1 MEVSRVLKGVMQ
13 KLFGDRKSRLMGRLD
28 ADIAEV
34 RAWVERYRQL
44 ADGDFPGKT
53 DEFVDRIAKGESL
66 DALMHEAYGLAYEA
80 CRRLVGRSWDVVG
93 RTMTWEMVPFDVQ
106 IAGAIVLHRGTIAE
120 MATGEGK
127 TLVATMPLY
136 LNSLAKRG
144 AHLVT
149 VNDYLARRDAEWM
162 GEVYRF
168 LGVSVGYLQ
177 NDMDNEERQRVYA
190 CDITYGTNNEFGF
203 DYLRDNMKPAK
214 QYQVQRGFFYAIVD
228 EVDSVLIDEARTP
241 LIISGPVS
249 GSALAEN
256 YSQLRNK
263 VEGLVRKQKQLVN
276 DLMNKVESAAKGG
289 EGGDDIGVNLL
300 LAKRGDPKNKRFMKL
315 RKEPGFEKLMLSAET
330 ALMRDKRLPELDE
343 ELYFVVDEKANT
355 IDMTE
360 RGRTNLSAEDQEL
373 FVLPDLSIT
382 IKEIESDT
390 ALSAAEKA
398 RNKDAA
404 YRTYAEKTEI
414 IHNFSQLF
422 KAYTL
427 FEKDVEYV
435 VQDDRVLIVDEF
447 TGRLMP
453 GRRFSEGL
461 HQALEAKERVK
472 IEGETQTLAT
482 ITLQNYFRMYAKLA
496 GMTGTAETEEEEF
509 HKIYK
514 LPVEVMPT
522 NRPVRRVDY
531 DDVIFRTKREKYN
544 AIVEEIKRLNARGL
558 PILVGTVSVEVSET
572 LSRMLT
578 REGIAHNVLNAKYH
592 QKEAEIVAFA
602 GKRGAVTIATNM
614 AGRGTDI
621 KLDHGVVQ
629 CERCCI
635 LCETPDEC
643 GTCPNPRKNSAECRD
658 DVPCGLHIIG
668 TERHEARRIDR
679 QLRGRSGRQ
688 GDPGASQFF
697 ISLEDDLMRLFGSER
712 ISSVMDR
719 LGIKEGEVI
728 AHRFITRAIGNA
740 QKRVEMYNFGI
751 RKRLLEYDD
760 VMNKQREVIYGRRS
774 QILDSDNL
782 DAVVTQLIENV
793 AGAAIDAHAPESQ
806 PPDEWDLDA
815 AAAELASLFLVSF
828 DFAGVFDD
836 RSADLK
842 ILYDHFRAR
851 AIEAFELRKSV
862 IPPEIMGRFMSY
874 VMLQSIDEKWMDHLY
889 ELDYLREGIHLRSYA
904 QKDPLI
910 EYKQEAFQMFTA
922 MVEDIDRSILWAI
935 FHARFDPEPGARRRR
950 PDAGV
955 AVHQVANA
963 YGAAGRAAAP
973 PGAGAPAPGEA
984 AREAALAP
992 PRKRE
997 PVRVEHRAGRNDPC
1011 PCGSGKKY
1019 KRCCGKGS

>member
-1 MEVSRVLKGVMQ
+1 MPSLMQKIFGNRKTRLINRLTAEIAAVREWAERYRELKDADFPAKTEEFVSRVRDGET
-13 KLFGDRKSRLMGRLD
+13 LD
-28 ADIAEV
+28 VI
-34 RAWVERYRQL
+34 L
-44 ADGDFPGKT
+44 P
-53 DEFVDRIAKGESL
+53 
-66 DALMHEAYGLAYEA
+66 EAYGLVCEA
-80 CRRLVGRSWDVVG
+80 CRRLVGRTWDVVG
-93 RTMTWEMVPFDVQ
+93 RTTTWDMVPFDV
-106 IAGAIVLHRGTIAE
+106 TE

-168 LGVSVGYLQ
+168 LGMSVGFLQ
-177 NDMDNEERQRVYA
+177 NEMDTEERQRVYA
-190 CDITYGTNNEFGF
+190 SDITYGTNNEFGF
-203 DYLRDNMKPAK
+203 DYLRDNMKPGK
-214 QYQVQRGFFYAIVD
+214 QYQVQRGFYYAIVD

-249 GSALAEN
+249 GSALADN
-256 YSQLRNK
+256 YAFLRNK
-263 VEGLVRKQKQLVN
+263 VEILVRKQKQLIN
-276 DLMNKVESAAKGG
+276 DLMSRVERLEEENADND
-289 EGGDDIGVNLL
+289 EIGTNLL
-300 LAKRGDPKNKRFMKL
+300 LARRGDPKNKKFMKL
-315 RKEPGFEKLMLSAET
+315 RKKPGYEKLMLSVEAG
-330 ALMRDKRLPELDE
+330 LMRDKRLHELDE
-343 ELYFVVDEKANT
+343 ELYFVIDEKANT

-360 RGRTNLSAEDQEL
+360 KGRANLSAEDQEL
-373 FVLPDLSIT
+373 FVLPDLSIQV
-382 IKEIESDT
+382 KEIDSD
-390 ALSAAEKA
+390 ASLSPKEKA
-398 RNKDAA
+398 RKKDAA
-404 YRTYAEKTEI
+404 YRKYAEKTEV
-414 IHNFSQLF
+414 IHNFSQLL

-435 VQDDRVLIVDEF
+435 VQDGRVLIVDEF

-461 HQALEAKERVK
+461 HQALEAKERVT

-482 ITLQNYFRMYAKLA
+482 ITLQNYFRMYEKLA

-514 LPVEVMPT
+514 LEVDVIPT
-522 NRPVRRVDY
+522 NKPVRRIDY
-531 DDVIFRTKREKYN
+531 DDVVFRTKREKYN
-544 AIVEEIKRLNARGL
+544 SIIQEIKRTHERGL

-578 REGIAHNVLNAKYH
+578 REGIPHNVLNAKYH

-602 GKRGAVTIATNM
+602 GRKGAVTIATNM

-621 KLDHGVVQ
+621 KLGPGVVQ

-643 GTCPNPRKNSAECRD
+643 ADCPNQKKNPEECLK
-658 DVPCGLHIIG
+658 DVPCGLNIIG

-679 QLRGRSGRQ
+679 QLRGRAGRQ
-688 GDPGASQFF
+688 GDPGASRFF

-712 ISSVMDR
+712 ISGVMDR
-719 LGIKEGEVI
+719 LGVKEGEVI
-728 AHRFITRAIGNA
+728 AHRFITRAIENA

-760 VMNKQREVIYGRRS
+760 VMNKQREVIYGRRN
-774 QILDSDNL
+774 QILDSDDL
-782 DAVVTQLIENV
+782 DSVVGGLIEDVV
-793 AGAAIDAHAPESQ
+793 ASSLDKHAPENV
-806 PPDEWDLDA
+806 PPDEWDLA
-815 AAAELASLFLVSF
+815 AATTDLESLFLVSF
-828 DFAGVFDD
+828 DFAGLF
-836 RSADLK
+836 SEQKADVK
-842 ILYDHFRAR
+842 VLYDHFRTKAL
-851 AIEAFELRKSV
+851 EAFELRKST
-862 IPPEIMGRFMSY
+862 IPSEIKQKFMSY
-874 VMLQSIDEKWMDHLY
+874 IMLQSIDEKWMDHLY

-922 MVEDIDRSILWAI
+922 MVDDIDRSILWAL
-935 FHARFDPEPGARRRR
+935 FHARFDLERDEQRRR
-950 PDAGV
+950 PDSGV
-955 AVHQVANA
+955 AVHQVASA
-963 YGAAGRAAAP
+963 YGGAAAQAGEKAGP
-973 PGAGAPAPGEA
+973 RGAPASAGGDRPA
-984 AREAALAP
+984 SKAQ
-992 PRKRE
+992 
-997 PVRVEHRAGRNDPC
+997 PVRSAPRVGRNDPC

-1019 KRCCGKGS
+1019 KKCCGKEAG